1 MIKFSRLIKLV
12 AKEDCAIEDEIREL
26 LYTVS
31 GQLRR
36 TYDELLRDVDLHV
49 GQDQLLCQLW
59 REDGVTQAQLC
70 ELLNVEPPTVTNM
83 INKLEKKGIVSRKR
97 DETDKRVSRVYVT
110 PEGRELLKPV
120 EKIWRSVTEKLLAGI
135 PFEERKILMDILQR
149 MERNIG

>member
-1 MIKFSRLIKLV
+1 MKSKPNLSRSLTAFLSLYSLACIT
-12 AKEDCAIEDEIREL
+12 EGCEIEDEIREL

-83 INKLEKKGIVSRKR
+83 INKLEKKG
-97 DETDKRVSRVYVT
+97 
-110 PEGRELLKPV
+110 RELLKPV

-149 MERNIG
+149 MERNMG